1 MRRFCDGLNR
11 RDGLRAGMA
20 GLFGSSIGLPGLLRA
35 ADQSRSKRDVSL
47 IFVFLHGGQSQLD
60 TFDLKPDAPAEFR
73 GEFKPVSTRVPGLQI
88 CERLPKMAA
97 CADRYSL
104 IRSFRHH
111 NSDHGPADHY
121 MLTGYFPAAG
131 FNPSLSPNNTRP
143 SAGAVVSR
151 MLGGAGAVPAYVALP
166 KMHPSGGSAFLGAN
180 HAPFVIE
187 ADPSAPNFNV
197 PDLLPPVAVSGD
209 RLGDR
214 RRLLETIDNFQRNG
228 EAAANAHA
236 GAAGAF
242 RQRAFGLMTS
252 PKAKA
257 AFDIHSEP
265 AKVRDEYGRNTLGQS
280 CLMARR
286 LVEAGVRCVT
296 IDHSNWDTHDE
307 NFKVL
312 RETLLPAFD
321 SAMSALFRDLA
332 DRGLLDS
339 TIVVASG
346 EFGRT
351 PRINKNAGRDHW
363 GPAFTVLLGGGRIK
377 GGVVVGKTNER
388 AERPVSDPVGPEDLY
403 ATMFSLMGIDP
414 KAEVHMPDGRPAAIV
429 NNGKVISELT

>member
-131 FNPSLSPNNTRP
+131 FNSSLSPNNTRP

-321 SAMSALFRDLA
+321 SAR
-332 DRGLLDS
+332 
-339 TIVVASG
+339 
-346 EFGRT
+346 
-351 PRINKNAGRDHW
+351 
-363 GPAFTVLLGGGRIK
+363 
-377 GGVVVGKTNER
+377 
-388 AERPVSDPVGPEDLY
+388 
-403 ATMFSLMGIDP
+403 SLNLSLI
-414 KAEVHMPDGRPAAIV
+414 HI
-429 NNGKVISELT
+429 

>member
-20 GLFGSSIGLPGLLRA
+20 GLFGSSIGLSGLLRA

-180 HAPFVIE
+180 PRPLSTSPLSRPSFP
-187 ADPSAPNFNV
+187 DPRRTDTAFARWSMASCRATCSAP
-197 PDLLPPVAVSGD
+197 S
-209 RLGDR
+209 
-214 RRLLETIDNFQRNG
+214 
-228 EAAANAHA
+228 
-236 GAAGAF
+236 
-242 RQRAFGLMTS
+242 
-252 PKAKA
+252 
-257 AFDIHSEP
+257 
-265 AKVRDEYGRNTLGQS
+265 
-280 CLMARR
+280 
-286 LVEAGVRCVT
+286 
-296 IDHSNWDTHDE
+296 
-307 NFKVL
+307 
-312 RETLLPAFD
+312 
-321 SAMSALFRDLA
+321 
-332 DRGLLDS
+332 
-339 TIVVASG
+339 
-346 EFGRT
+346 
-351 PRINKNAGRDHW
+351 NAGFSP
-363 GPAFTVLLGGGRIK
+363 GPWCF
-377 GGVVVGKTNER
+377 N
-388 AERPVSDPVGPEDLY
+388 P
-403 ATMFSLMGIDP
+403 
-414 KAEVHMPDGRPAAIV
+414 
-429 NNGKVISELT
+429 